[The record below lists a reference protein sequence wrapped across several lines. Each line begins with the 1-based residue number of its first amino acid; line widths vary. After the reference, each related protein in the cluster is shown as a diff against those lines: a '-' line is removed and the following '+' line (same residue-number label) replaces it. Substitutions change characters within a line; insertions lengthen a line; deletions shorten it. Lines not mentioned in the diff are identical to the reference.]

1 MLQSIKMLY
10 FTKRFHKGAN
20 EMFKHIDYRTLD
32 LNPMVHIG
40 DDRMLITAGNE
51 ESYNTMTASCFG
63 ASRQA

>member
-1 MLQSIKMLY
+1 
-10 FTKRFHKGAN
+10 
-20 EMFKHIDYRTLD
+20 MFKHIDYRTLD
-32 LNPMVHIG
+32 LNPMLRIG